1 MQFFI
6 DTANLDEIQA
16 AQELGVLDGVTTNPS
31 LIAKIAGDSAAFT
44 WQAFKDHI
52 AKICNIVDGPVSAEV
67 TSLDAEGMIAEGEE
81 LAEIDDN
88 VVIKCPITLDGLKA
102 IRYFAD
108 KGILTN
114 ATLVFSPNQAL
125 LAAKAGAS
133 YVSPFVGRLD
143 DISTDGMELV
153 KQIVTIFDNFT
164 YMTEVIVA
172 SVRHPQHVVDAA
184 MLGAHVA
191 TIPYSVIKQLVNHP
205 LTDLGLKKFSEDA
218 AIIKK

>member
-31 LIAKIAGDSAAFT
+31 LIAKVAGDSSAFT
-44 WQAFKDHI
+44 WQGFKDHI

-153 KQIVTIFDNFT
+153 KQIVTIFDNFN

-218 AIIKK
+218 AIVKK